1 MGSIA
6 AVATLLACVGIPTA
20 IAHAADCLTAPYFAA
35 PEGSHW
41 YYQTDRATQR
51 KCWFLRAAGE
61 PAQHTNVPAK
71 KTRAFENA
79 TASAGALLSKSS
91 AEVPLPS
98 LKPEPMGSATTADL
112 VDQSAP
118 AENTSPSSRE
128 RSLAADRSGDF
139 TGDRRWVTR
148 SPRGCYSQCGGTQ
161 CRCERCPRSFP
172 PTDFGRWDARRCRG
186 PGSGRPVHRQHHRDG
201 DLSDGDACANVFNC
215 RGWARRGQSSLS
227 RRDCRCASPA
237 KQYRSSRGRRDRRSK
252 CAR

>member
-20 IAHAADCLTAPYFAA
+20 IARAADCLTAPYFAA

-71 KTRAFENA
+71 KKRAFENA

-98 LKPEPMGSATTADL
+98 LKPQPMGSATTADL

-128 RSLAADRSGDF
+128 RPSPQTAQATSPA
-139 TGDRRWVTR
+139 RRWVTR
-148 SPRGCYSQCGGTQ
+148 SPRGCYGQCGGTQ
-161 CRCERCPRSFP
+161 CRCERCPR
-172 PTDFGRWDARRCRG
+172 
-186 PGSGRPVHRQHHRDG
+186 
-201 DLSDGDACANVFNC
+201 
-215 RGWARRGQSSLS
+215 
-227 RRDCRCASPA
+227 
-237 KQYRSSRGRRDRRSK
+237 
-252 CAR
+252 